1 MLLPADGLTS
11 ATALVHPQLLD
22 PVHNHTADPYLPRPI
37 VGEVDLRLAADGAP
51 RVACAPLPRV
61 CGALSPLSAAPA
73 ACRMQSMEA
82 PRALSELTR
91 APRAAF
97 LQSSNKVFPI
107 EAAEGGD
114 AHGDAASTIAGDEED
129 DLSREQLQMIKART
143 MCMSSPNPC
152 VATLSHLLTLA
163 DPTTRLSSL
172 IVNRVRR

>member
-1 MLLPADGLTS
+1 MLLLADGLTS
-11 ATALVHPQLLD
+11 ATALIHPQLLD

-51 RVACAPLPRV
+51 RVACEPLPRV
-61 CGALSPLSAAPA
+61 CGALSPLSAAPS

-97 LQSSNKVFPI
+97 LQSSNKIFPI

-143 MCMSSPNPC
+143 MCMSSP
-152 VATLSHLLTLA
+152 LLAL
-163 DPTTRLSSL
+163 
-172 IVNRVRR
+172 RR